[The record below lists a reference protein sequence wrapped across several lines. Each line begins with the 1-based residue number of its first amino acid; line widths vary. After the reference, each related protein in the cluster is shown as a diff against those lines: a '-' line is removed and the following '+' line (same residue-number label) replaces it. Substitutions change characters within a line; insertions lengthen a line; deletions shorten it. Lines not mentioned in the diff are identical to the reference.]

1 VIDRSGAQS
10 GEFSDLS
17 KVEKFE
23 IPDEVYEKRTG
34 TVSLHHHSQLMR
46 TFEIESEAVKKRLVE
61 SQLTLSSATTDN

>member
-1 VIDRSGAQS
+1 MIDRSGAQS

-34 TVSLHHHSQLMR
+34 TVSLSYR
-46 TFEIESEAVKKRLVE
+46 PSFTAKAYAYIS
-61 SQLTLSSATTDN
+61 N